1 MEYRD
6 LNFTEEELYKLNI
19 HELRDLAREIG
30 VSSPTTKQKGD
41 LISATLAI
49 VYGEAP
55 KRDTRA
61 SAGRPARR
69 RVKPSKL
76 LFQIDE
82 YNYVMDDKSNPFVE
96 KYENDPA
103 ALYGGEDDSD
113 EYLSDLYNPYSKIHV
128 ASSKVEYKNSKSGKE
143 QKKHSLEIK
152 TSKNILDAAKRM
164 RELLGR
170 ETNENMEVDED
181 ASLGDLEYVSGYVFL
196 GAEQKLYIAYPED
209 DRSQQ
214 TIYLLPKKLV
224 ELFAIRAGD
233 FIDCWV
239 DENSALVLRISAING
254 NVVL

>member
-1 MEYRD
+1 MEYKD

-82 YNYVMDDKSNPFVE
+82 NNYVMDEKSNPFIE
-96 KYENDPA
+96 KYEKDPT
-103 ALYGGEDDSD
+103 ALYGGEDDG
-113 EYLSDLYNPYSKIHV
+113 ENYLSDLYNPYSKIHV
-128 ASSKVEYKNSKSGKE
+128 ASSKVEYKNSKREKE
-143 QKKHSLEIK
+143 QIKYNSEVK
-152 TSKNILDAAKRM
+152 TSSNILEAAKRM

-170 ETNENMEVDED
+170 EKSESVELEED
-181 ASLGDLEYVSGYVFL
+181 DNLGDLEYY
-196 GAEQKLYIAYPED
+196 
-209 DRSQQ
+209 
-214 TIYLLPKKLV
+214 
-224 ELFAIRAGD
+224 
-233 FIDCWV
+233 
-239 DENSALVLRISAING
+239 
-254 NVVL
+254 